1 MKINKA
7 ISSNLTNGTSF
18 GVHDYDGKLTWNE
31 VDYMLS
37 SLNRIVIPEID
48 ISLSINT
55 FIDELI
61 NELIGIFPTLQL
73 SLFEPNV
80 EELVEKI
87 AKEHP
92 ISCYSLVS
100 LLKKTIIDNHSGS
113 EEEYKAYIEQYLK
126 LKK

>member
-37 SLNRIVIPEID
+37 ALNRIVIPEID
-48 ISLSINT
+48 ISLSINI
-55 FIDELI
+55 FIDELV
-61 NELIGIFPTLQL
+61 GIFPTLQL
-73 SLFEPNV
+73 SLFEPNI

-92 ISCYSLVS
+92 VSCYSLLS
-100 LLKKTIIDNHSGS
+100 LLKRTIIDNHSGS
-113 EEEYKAYIEQYLK
+113 EEEYKTYIEQYLK